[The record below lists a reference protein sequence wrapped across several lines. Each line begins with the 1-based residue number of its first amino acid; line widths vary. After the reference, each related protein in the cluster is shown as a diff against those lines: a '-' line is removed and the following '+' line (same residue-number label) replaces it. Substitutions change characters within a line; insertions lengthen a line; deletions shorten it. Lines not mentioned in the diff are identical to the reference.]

1 MTVLRALRPI
11 TAALAISVLGST
23 ALAAE
28 ASSLKPAFGAAIVS
42 THPDGRTAKL
52 WLKADGTYSAEG
64 RKGQKSGG
72 VWAVKKGKL
81 CLSQKRP
88 YPGPFSF
95 CKGIPPVKAGAV
107 WSDKAFNGEPVTN
120 RLVPAG

>member
-1 MTVLRALRPI
+1 MTGSRILCPI
-11 TAALAISVLGST
+11 TAALAICALG
-23 ALAAE
+23 LPAA
-28 ASSLKPAFGAAIVS
+28 ASDVSPLKAAFGAAIVS

-52 WLKADGTYSAEG
+52 WLKADGTYAAEG

-95 CKGIPPVKAGAV
+95 CKDIPPVKAGAV
-107 WSDKAFNGEPVTN
+107 WSDKAFNGET
-120 RLVPAG
+120 